1 MWIDPLVE
9 EVRQRRRK
17 LMAEFDYDPQKFLGF
32 LKRERRKYSDR
43 LTCPQKKKPNIK
55 HPRWDKGAKS

>member
-9 EVRQRRRK
+9 EVRQRRRE
-17 LMAEFDYDPQKFLGF
+17 LMAEFDYDPQKFLDF

-43 LTCPQKKKPNIK
+43 LTY
-55 HPRWDKGAKS
+55 PRKTESKEHQRTAEER